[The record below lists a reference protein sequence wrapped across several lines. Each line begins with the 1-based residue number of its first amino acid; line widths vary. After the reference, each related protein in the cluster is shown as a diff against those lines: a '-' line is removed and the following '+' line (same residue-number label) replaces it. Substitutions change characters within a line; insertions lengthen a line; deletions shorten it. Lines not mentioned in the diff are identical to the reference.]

1 MNLWRT
7 KCRSRPC
14 TWSTCVGETVA
25 ALDCGSNSTRLLI
38 ATHDGALRRQTHI
51 TRLSEGVDATMTL
64 RESAMQRTFD
74 TLGEYR
80 VLMNEAAID
89 EGLLVATS
97 AVRDAQ
103 NGEEFLTRAQHVV
116 GVDARILDG
125 HEEATL
131 SYRGA
136 TLDLDPDPRPTM
148 ILDIGGG
155 STEMALMRGDTLSSF
170 SMQLGCVRVS
180 ERALGGGVVDE
191 MADARARAMINAE
204 LDRAFA
210 SEPVFSE
217 VAGDIRLIGLAGTVA
232 TLVQLQGGIAHYER
246 ALVHHQRVTRGDVE
260 IWRDKLARET
270 PQERLGHVGMVR
282 GREDVLTAGLYVLA
296 AVMDRLEVDELLSS
310 ENDILDG
317 IAMALL
323 ANVR

>member
-1 MNLWRT
+1 
-7 KCRSRPC
+7 
-14 TWSTCVGETVA
+14 
-25 ALDCGSNSTRLLI
+25 LLI
-38 ATHDGALRRQTHI
+38 ANRDGALERQTRI

-64 RESAMQRTFD
+64 RETAMRRTLD

-80 VLMNEAAID
+80 LMMNEAATD

-97 AVRDAQ
+97 AVRDAK
-103 NGEEFLTRAQHVV
+103 NGEEFLTRAQQVV
-116 GVDARILDG
+116 GVNARILDG
-125 HEEATL
+125 HQEATL

-155 STEMALMRGDTLSSF
+155 STEMALMRNDTLASF

-180 ERALGGGVVDE
+180 ERALGAGVVDE
-191 MADARARAMINAE
+191 TADARARAMIDAE

-210 SEPVFSE
+210 SEPVFGE
-217 VAGDIRLIGLAGTVA
+217 VTGQIRLIGLAGTVA

-246 ALVHHQRVTRGDVE
+246 ALVHHQSVTREQVE
-260 IWRDKLARET
+260 KWRDTLARET
-270 PQERLGHVGMVR
+270 PQERLGHAGMVR

-317 IAMALL
+317 IAMSLL